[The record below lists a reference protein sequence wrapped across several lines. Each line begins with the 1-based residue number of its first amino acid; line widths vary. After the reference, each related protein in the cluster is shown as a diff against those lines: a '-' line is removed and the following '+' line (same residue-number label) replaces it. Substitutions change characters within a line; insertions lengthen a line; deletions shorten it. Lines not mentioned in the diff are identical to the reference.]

1 MELEI
6 TSDIA
11 AETIAVLENT
21 EISLLAKIPLK
32 LITALQAKA
41 DEGNTKFNLD
51 FSKPYGEQTIS
62 EETRAV
68 MALIYRE
75 YWCTEEERAEF
86 DKRSEQAQIKLDEE
100 LREKYNPDKIFEKAP
115 EPVKQENIQAEV
127 QNDISVIEEQS
138 WFAKIINKIKN
149 LFKKG

>member
-51 FSKPYGEQTIS
+51 FSKPYGEQAIS

-75 YWCTEEERAEF
+75 YWCTPEERAEL
-86 DKRSEQAQIKLDEE
+86 DKRSEEAQIKLDEE
-100 LREKYNPDKIFEKAP
+100 IREKYNPDKIFENKTKTIVPP
-115 EPVKQENIQAEV
+115 ESKSNIT
-127 QNDISVIEEQS
+127 VIEELK
-138 WFAKIINKIKN
+138 WYEKIINKIKSF
-149 LFKKG
+149 FKKG